1 MFHKYSIE
9 YLSLGSLLLDLL
21 SSWFLS
27 KDKESCKWF
36 FFLWKEYPVL
46 KGSTLYSLRLESPA
60 LARVLTIS
68 ARLRSL
74 KAEMSAV
81 AAADVVV
88 VADAADFLLDIFWWL
103 EMSTEAL
110 RLEALLLLTWPMWS
124 IIFLREN
131 QYLWAKWTKILIVLL
146 SILPNTFCGIVTGFS
161 FIRFWYF
168 TLKMSSF
175 KLSLLY
181 LGLVAWKNR
190 VLSSFCL
197 SDMCSGA
204 WIEIASDNCCCLVE
218 YVLHNQAFYLH
229 HPPHHGVLAVPEPQ
243 TGLVVEVVS
252 LHQVLWPPPL
262 DVVQRVDVM
271 ELRNLPSLRGIIRP
285 RDVRV
290 ANVSQ
295 RKFSLQITVLGH
307 SSSSVDTPV
316 TPLFIFALVAV
327 LLLRG
332 LMRIEA
338 GHTMERGRPLSP
350 SLWHLDP
357 DSSLWGEHGGYLRL
371 IICIIR
377 PHSVITRVTWHHT
390 RVTCQPASVTRQHVR
405 VLHHEAGVTRLSPEW
420 AGAVPR
426 HGSATAWEMVI
437 MARSSPSGQC
447 WLLLG
452 AWCLE
457 WLSCRGDPGI
467 IS

>member
-1 MFHKYSIE
+1 MFYI
-9 YLSLGSLLLDLL
+9 
-21 SSWFLS
+21 
-27 KDKESCKWF
+27 
-36 FFLWKEYPVL
+36 
-46 KGSTLYSLRLESPA
+46 
-60 LARVLTIS
+60 
-68 ARLRSL
+68 
-74 KAEMSAV
+74 
-81 AAADVVV
+81 
-88 VADAADFLLDIFWWL
+88 
-103 EMSTEAL
+103 
-110 RLEALLLLTWPMWS
+110 
-124 IIFLREN
+124 
-131 QYLWAKWTKILIVLL
+131 
-146 SILPNTFCGIVTGFS
+146 
-161 FIRFWYF
+161 
-168 TLKMSSF
+168 
-175 KLSLLY
+175 
-181 LGLVAWKNR
+181 
-190 VLSSFCL
+190 
-197 SDMCSGA
+197 
-204 WIEIASDNCCCLVE
+204 
-218 YVLHNQAFYLH
+218 NQAFFYLH

-271 ELRNLPSLRGIIRP
+271 ELRDLPSLRGIIRP

-290 ANVSQ
+290 ANVAQ

-327 LLLRG
+327 LMLRG

-338 GHTMERGRPLSP
+338 GDTMERGRPLSP

-377 PHSVITRVTWHHT
+377 PHSVITGVTWHHT

-426 HGSATAWEMVI
+426 HGSAPAWEMVI
-437 MARSSPSGQC
+437 MARPSPSGQC

-467 IS
+467 ISYIVNVMRIDEYLTVYTIIPFNCLQNRLWNCAT